1 MYSNIRSRAGLV
13 ALLFTLI
20 GISLVSAAPI
30 PSSIPQSGLSSTVL
44 PHSNLSHNGQNHI
57 QPSLKG
63 HMSKA
68 SPATRVSYKHNTD
81 DTDDNQLRRRNI
93 FKKIGHAIKSAAQK
107 VGSGIKK
114 VATKVASGVKQVAQK
129 AGAGIKKAAQKVGSG
144 IRIAAKKVEHFAKTT
159 GATVAKFGL
168 KVAQTVGNVVAK
180 AASFIP
186 DVGKPLEKAIGG
198 VAKVYGAASD
208 AIHAH
213 ISTKLQ
219 KGMKVMNTANKVMS
233 YFRRDLSDEE
243 LFQQR
248 DNSDAHY
255 FEEFE
260 EFDSDDISLEHLHQ
274 EEFYFDNNYEH
285 YLD

>member
-1 MYSNIRSRAGLV
+1 V
-13 ALLFTLI
+13 
-20 GISLVSAAPI
+20 
-30 PSSIPQSGLSSTVL
+30 
-44 PHSNLSHNGQNHI
+44 
-57 QPSLKG
+57 
-63 HMSKA
+63 
-68 SPATRVSYKHNTD
+68 
-81 DTDDNQLRRRNI
+81 
-93 FKKIGHAIKSAAQK
+93 
-107 VGSGIKK
+107 
-114 VATKVASGVKQVAQK
+114 
-129 AGAGIKKAAQKVGSG
+129 
-144 IRIAAKKVEHFAKTT
+144 KTT

-168 KVAQTVGNVVAK
+168 KVAQSVGNVVAK

-198 VAKVYGAASD
+198 VAKAYGAASD

-213 ISTKLQ
+213 LSSKLQ

-255 FEEFE
+255 FEV
-260 EFDSDDISLEHLHQ
+260 DSDDISLEHLDQ